1 MTFFD
6 TLTTSLR
13 QKWLQFF
20 QVNRS
25 WITLQ
30 MQMESVYTPDGGR
43 RPSAYLILGVVNA
56 LEPNLAELMLPFSK
70 LNPDADALIDV
81 LELNFDPDLVLGNRF
96 NLQNN
101 FMIEALTEIDPN
113 ELIDTS
119 LTEIVDEVVLVS
131 DDESVFLLNVTEED
145 ELGNMSL
152 DEIADAIGLDDLD
165 DQSLEEPS
173 ASEVDDMSLDEIA
186 EAMGL
191 KESDDES
198 LFDSFEEPP
207 SAAKLDQEGDV
218 LSDIWDEGT
227 SSDPE
232 QTNKQQSEHD
242 KEISRLFPNS

>member
-30 MQMESVYTPDGGR
+30 MQVESVYTPDGGR

-56 LEPNLAELMLPFSK
+56 LAPNLAELMLPFSK

-101 FMIEALTEIDPN
+101 IMVEVLTEIDPN

-119 LTEIVDEVVLVS
+119 LAEMLEEVVLVES
-131 DDESVFLLNVTEED
+131 DDETVLFLDVGEAD
-145 ELGNMSL
+145 EMG
-152 DEIADAIGLDDLD
+152 
-165 DQSLEEPS
+165 
-173 ASEVDDMSLDEIA
+173 DMSLDEIA

-191 KESDDES
+191 EDLDDES
-198 LFDSFEEPP
+198 LEESSADEMDEMSLDEIAEAMGLKDPNDESLEET
-207 SAAKLDQEGDV
+207 SAAKLDEEGDV
-218 LSDIWDEGT
+218 LSDIWDEGI

-232 QTNKQQSEHD
+232 QADKQQSEHD
-242 KEISRLFPNS
+242 EEIFRLFPNS